1 MTEPDFGTGENV
13 NLHFPSA
20 SVELCGSFQ
29 RSSSQPTAGRP
40 KAGRPEAARGEER
53 GIGKFDGL
61 AASTA
66 TTVRKVGIN
75 KTE

>member
-13 NLHFPSA
+13 NLPFPSA
-20 SVELCGSFQ
+20 SEELCRSFQ
-29 RSSSQPTAGRP
+29 RSSAQPTAGRP

-53 GIGKFDGL
+53 GIGRFNGL
-61 AASTA
+61 A